1 VSKARIWQMLQECL
15 DGYEAGLTPEECL
28 SAYNGD
34 RAELEVLLR
43 QALSLRVA
51 YACTPS
57 EEFRHQAREKL
68 MFAAGRD
75 VKLALSGEP
84 NPNFILQ
91 ERTRFLN
98 VAGATGQE
106 ALRDVPPPRLAF
118 WVNAR
123 RRLLEAASNTT
134 PAPARRFGNALRYSL
149 SAGIVAA
156 VIAVAAVLSLGGHPA
171 DSADAQLAALEAQ
184 VTQVE
189 LLSQHGQPVSGAQ
202 LDNLASLTTQI
213 TETLNDEPDLERADK
228 IGGLI
233 LRQQEVVKQVTT
245 DEPELAQAQ
254 AKLTDARA
262 KLDEFA
268 ALVASPTVAAAVVA
282 PTDVESSSPTPEA
295 TAEPKPTPTREPI
308 ADGEYRRA
316 LVQDDDTSGLT
327 WEKISTSTISFLV
340 PTNWHV
346 IGLGQ
351 DQNGV
356 AILEG
361 QYIRIDTDGAE
372 PIIIIISPADGSVNA
387 LIQGNPALLLRGP
400 GPDGETI
407 APETLVGAVGDV
419 GIPLHH
425 FVLSINVS
433 DTP

>member
-1 VSKARIWQMLQECL
+1 MLQECL

-34 RAELEVLLR
+34 RAELETLLR

-57 EEFRHQAREKL
+57 EEFRRQAREKL

-75 VKLALSGEP
+75 VKLALSSEP

-123 RRLLEAASNTT
+123 RRLLEAASSTT

-156 VIAVAAVLSLGGHPA
+156 VIAIAAVVSLGGHPA
-171 DSADAQLAALEAQ
+171 NSADAQLAALEEQ

-189 LLSQHGQPVSGAQ
+189 LLSQQGQPISGAQ
-202 LDNLASLTTQI
+202 LDNLASLTTQV
-213 TETLNDEPDLERADK
+213 TETLNNEPDLERADK

-233 LRQQEVVKQVTT
+233 LRQQEVVKQVST

-254 AKLTDARA
+254 AKLTDAQQ
-262 KLDEFA
+262 KLDQFA
-268 ALVASPTVAAAVVA
+268 ALVASPTVAAVVVA
-282 PTDVESSSPTPEA
+282 PTDVVSTPVPEA
-295 TAEPKPTPTREPI
+295 TAEPEPTPTREPI
-308 ADGEYRRA
+308 AEGEYRRA
-316 LVQDDDTSGLT
+316 LVRDDDTAGLT
-327 WEKISTSTISFLV
+327 WEQISTSTTSFVV
-340 PTNWHV
+340 PTNWQV

-351 DQNGV
+351 DENGV
-356 AILEG
+356 AFLEG

-372 PIIIIISPADGSVNA
+372 PIIIIVSPADGSVNA

-400 GPDGETI
+400 GPAGETI
-407 APETLVGAVGDV
+407 APETLVGAVGDI

-425 FVLSINVS
+425 FVLSISVQA
-433 DTP
+433 P